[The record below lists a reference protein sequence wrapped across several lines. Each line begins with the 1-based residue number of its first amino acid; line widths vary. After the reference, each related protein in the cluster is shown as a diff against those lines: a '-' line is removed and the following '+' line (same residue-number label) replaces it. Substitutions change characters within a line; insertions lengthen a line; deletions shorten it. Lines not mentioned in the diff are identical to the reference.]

1 MQPELRD
8 PAHLWHAVRA
18 GREIQEFVAGLTFE
32 QYLEERALTLAVE
45 RQFEILGEA
54 VRKISES
61 LRTAHPEIPWSRMIG
76 LRNILAHRYYAV
88 DHALL
93 WQIIHEVLPAVLDQ
107 LEQMIPPLPPEI
119 DEG

>member
-1 MQPELRD
+1 MLPELRD

-18 GREIQEFVAGLTFE
+18 GRELQGFVAGFTLE
-32 QYLEERALTLAVE
+32 QYLEKRSLTLAVE
-45 RQFEILGEA
+45 RDFEILGEA

-61 LRTAHPEIPWSRMIG
+61 LRAAHPEVPWSQMIG

-93 WQIIHEVLPAVLDQ
+93 WQIIHEVLPGVLDQ
-107 LEQMIPPLPPEI
+107 LEQLIPPLPPEI
-119 DEG
+119 DE

>member
-18 GREIQEFVAGLTFE
+18 GRELLGFVAGLTFE
-32 QYLEERALTLAVE
+32 QYIEKRALTLAVE
-45 RQFEILGEA
+45 RDFEILGEA
-54 VRKISES
+54 VRKISEA
-61 LRTAHPEIPWSRMIG
+61 LRAAHPGIPWSRMIA
-76 LRNILAHRYYAV
+76 LRNIVAHRYYAV

-93 WQIIHEVLPAVLDQ
+93 WQIMHEVLPAVLDQ

-119 DEG
+119 DE